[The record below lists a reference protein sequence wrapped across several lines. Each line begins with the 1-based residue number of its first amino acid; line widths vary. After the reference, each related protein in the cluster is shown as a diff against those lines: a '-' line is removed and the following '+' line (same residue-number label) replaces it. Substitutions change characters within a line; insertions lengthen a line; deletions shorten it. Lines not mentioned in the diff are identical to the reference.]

1 MQKAVPKY
9 ASDESEPEPESPSA
23 SEGEDATSDDEQSAS
38 RTNKD
43 TISKVKSILGFGD
56 EDSDNGTPKVSD
68 SETDTDMEGDDT
80 EGEGLDD
87 EGQLEEVPSIK
98 NGFSKLLG
106 SLKNAVSNIGSDSGS
121 AAVEAEAA
129 NIDKP
134 GRRKGKSAA
143 AAETSSKPSSASAS
157 ASRKKKIRGIQ
168 PTEAELG
175 YNSDEDEGDN
185 SDDENMDDDDDDESK
200 LKKFDKDLREDYLVN
215 FHPESLIQNYDEIY
229 NLARV
234 VRDANGVIVDS
245 LHRTLPMMTK
255 YEKTRIL
262 GQRAKQINDG
272 ATAFV
277 KIPENVIDGY
287 LIAIKELEEKKIPF
301 IIRRPL
307 PNRGSEYWM
316 VEDLEIVI

>member
-1 MQKAVPKY
+1 MQKAGPKY

-106 SLKNAVSNIGSDSGS
+106 SLKNAVGNIGSDSGS
-121 AAVEAEAA
+121 AAVEAEA
-129 NIDKP
+129 

-143 AAETSSKPSSASAS
+143 AAAETSSKPASAS
-157 ASRKKKIRGIQ
+157 ASRKKKVRGIQ

-175 YNSDEDEGDN
+175 YNSDDDEGDN

-200 LKKFDKDLREDYLVN
+200 LKKFDKDVREDYLVN

-245 LHRTLPMMTK
+245 LHRTLPMLTK

-272 ATAFV
+272 ATPFV

-287 LIAIKELEEKKIPF
+287 LIAIRELEEKKIPF

>member
-1 MQKAVPKY
+1 MQKTASKY
-9 ASDESEPEPESPSA
+9 ASNESDPEPDSPSA
-23 SEGEDATSDDEQSAS
+23 SEDEDANSDDEQ
-38 RTNKD
+38 TTTKEN
-43 TISKVKSILGFGD
+43 IGKVKSILGFGD
-56 EDSDNGTPKVSD
+56 EDSDNDTPKVSD
-68 SETDTDMEGDDT
+68 SETDNEGDET
-80 EGEGLDD
+80 EGEGLDE

-143 AAETSSKPSSASAS
+143 ETSSKPSS
-157 ASRKKKIRGIQ
+157 RKKKVRGIQ
-168 PTEAELG
+168 PTEAELA
-175 YNSDEDEGDN
+175 YNSDEDENGN

-200 LKKFDKDLREDYLVN
+200 LKKFDKDLREDYLIK

-245 LHRTLPMMTK
+245 LHRTLPMLTK

-272 ATAFV
+272 ATPFV
-277 KIPENVIDGY
+277 KVPEGVIDGY

>member
-23 SEGEDATSDDEQSAS
+23 SEGEDEDVDSDEEKSAS
-38 RTNKD
+38 RTNKE

-56 EDSDNGTPKVSD
+56 EDSDNGSPKVSD

-80 EGEGLDD
+80 EGEGLDE

-106 SLKNAVSNIGSDSGS
+106 SLKNAVGNIGSDSGS
-121 AAVEAEAA
+121 AAVEAEA
-129 NIDKP
+129 

-143 AAETSSKPSSASAS
+143 AAAETSSKPASASASAS
-157 ASRKKKIRGIQ
+157 ASRKKKVRGIQ

-175 YNSDEDEGDN
+175 YNSDDDEGDN

-200 LKKFDKDLREDYLVN
+200 LKKFDKDVREDYLVN

-272 ATAFV
+272 ATPFV

-316 VEDLEIVI
+316 VEDLEIVL

>member
-9 ASDESEPEPESPSA
+9 ASDESESEPDSPSA
-23 SEGEDATSDDEQSAS
+23 SEGEDVTSDDEQP
-38 RTNKD
+38 TKKE

-68 SETDTDMEGDDT
+68 SETETDGDETEDADE
-80 EGEGLDD
+80 EGEP
-87 EGQLEEVPSIK
+87 EEVPSIK

-121 AAVEAEAA
+121 AAVEAEEA

-143 AAETSSKPSSASAS
+143 ETSSKPS
-157 ASRKKKIRGIQ
+157 SRKKKIRGIQ
-168 PTEAELG
+168 PTEAELA
-175 YNSDEDEGDN
+175 YNSDEDEHGN
-185 SDDENMDDDDDDESK
+185 SDDENMDDDEDTDSK

-234 VRDANGVIVDS
+234 VRDANGVVVDS

-272 ATAFV
+272 ATPFV
-277 KIPENVIDGY
+277 KVPEGVIDGY

>member
-23 SEGEDATSDDEQSAS
+23 SEGEDEDVDSDEEKSAS
-38 RTNKD
+38 RTNKE

-56 EDSDNGTPKVSD
+56 EDSDNGSPKVSD

-80 EGEGLDD
+80 EGEGLDE

-106 SLKNAVSNIGSDSGS
+106 SLKNAVGNIGSDSGS
-121 AAVEAEAA
+121 AAVEAEA
-129 NIDKP
+129 

-143 AAETSSKPSSASAS
+143 AAAETSSKPASAS
-157 ASRKKKIRGIQ
+157 ASRKKKVRGIQ
-168 PTEAELG
+168 PTEAELA
-175 YNSDEDEGDN
+175 YNSDDDEGAN

-200 LKKFDKDLREDYLVN
+200 LKKFDKDVREDYLVN

-272 ATAFV
+272 ATPFV

-316 VEDLEIVI
+316 VEDLEIVL

>member
-23 SEGEDATSDDEQSAS
+23 SEGEDEDVDSDEEKSAS
-38 RTNKD
+38 RTNKE

-56 EDSDNGTPKVSD
+56 EDSDNGSPKVSD

-80 EGEGLDD
+80 EGEGLDE

-106 SLKNAVSNIGSDSGS
+106 SLKNAVGNIGSDSGS
-121 AAVEAEAA
+121 AAVEAEA
-129 NIDKP
+129 

-143 AAETSSKPSSASAS
+143 AAAAETSSKPAS
-157 ASRKKKIRGIQ
+157 ASRKKKVRGIQ

-175 YNSDEDEGDN
+175 YNSDDDEGDN

-272 ATAFV
+272 ATPFV

-316 VEDLEIVI
+316 VEDLEIVL

>member
-1 MQKAVPKY
+1 M
-9 ASDESEPEPESPSA
+9 
-23 SEGEDATSDDEQSAS
+23 
-38 RTNKD
+38 
-43 TISKVKSILGFGD
+43 
-56 EDSDNGTPKVSD
+56 SD

-80 EGEGLDD
+80 EGEGLDE

-106 SLKNAVSNIGSDSGS
+106 SLKNAVGNIGSDSGS
-121 AAVEAEAA
+121 AAVEAEA
-129 NIDKP
+129 

-143 AAETSSKPSSASAS
+143 AAAETSSKPASAS
-157 ASRKKKIRGIQ
+157 ASRKKKVRGIQ

-175 YNSDEDEGDN
+175 YNSDDDEGDN

-200 LKKFDKDLREDYLVN
+200 LKKFDKDVREDYLVN

-272 ATAFV
+272 ATPFV

-316 VEDLEIVI
+316 VEDLEIVL